1 MKWLKKWTFLF
12 LLLALFFG
20 PFVIWQLGETK
31 EEKIVILDKTVPTE
45 DKREHRALSWV
56 LKHLKYTSFKGEDD
70 YFGFFPENEEKV
82 KSLPTDL
89 KGTDII
95 YLADT
100 YGVYDDDEKL
110 IYGGLAMDEWAGI
123 KKQVLDE
130 PTTLVME
137 FNTFASPTK
146 NDVKED
152 VASFLHLQ
160 TSGWTGRAFM
170 DLDRENEELTESLI
184 QLYEANGETWAFQGK
199 GFVLVNEEKGKVLVL
214 SEENGDLNNPEML
227 LEFTER
233 GAALTGLKKST
244 AYTYWFDI
252 TIPEEKNDI
261 LANYRWDLSASGKEM
276 LAAESVPLSFP
287 AVLARTVESS
297 NLVYFAGDFAD
308 TAKVSSV
315 YRYTGF
321 AKMRAWLT
329 PSALYPEEAFFWKTY
344 VPLLKNI
351 LSMEKSEPSVKS
363 SVKTAEKQGLMH
375 TAKLNGDRFDVFE
388 NGKWKTI
395 TVKGVNMGMGT
406 AGSFPGEAAITEAE
420 YYNWMNQIAE
430 MNANTIR
437 VYTLHPPG
445 FYNALKRY
453 NEEHSDKPLYV
464 FHGVWIDEEPLAE
477 TLDAFTPEI
486 EKEFQEE
493 MKRLADVI
501 HGNADIPARVGH
513 ASGSYRADISPYVIG
528 WVLGIEWD
536 PVMVDNMKKKHAGLG
551 QYEGT
556 FVETEQAEPMEI
568 WLASQMDRMMVY
580 EAEEYRWT
588 RPMSFT
594 NWVTTDLLE
603 HPAEPQQ
610 QEDMVSVNP
619 NHIKQKNGSDLFA
632 SYHVYPYYPDFLN
645 LEERY
650 LNYKDSTGEGNSYAG
665 YLHDLRQAHDMP
677 VLIAEFG
684 VPASRGMTH
693 RNVYGWNQGF
703 ISEEQQGKTLIRLY
717 DEILAENMLGGLV
730 FSWQDEWFKRTWNTM
745 DLDDPERRPFWSNA
759 QTNEQQFGLLSLD
772 RLLIQTDGK
781 TDDWQGIVPLYNED
795 QALSEL
801 SVTHDERYLYVKT
814 DIVNGQL
821 PTLYFDVHPVIGS
834 TVSGDVAFTEN
845 NPDFIASFEGSTKGQ
860 LLVDAYY
867 DPFLYEYG
875 IKQGMMEPQPR
886 KPVNNSSIYNPI
898 RFALNKKLIRPDT
911 GEVLPFDFY
920 ETGELMH
927 GNSNPD
933 TPDYNSLADYF
944 INEEKKTVEVR
955 IPWLLLNV
963 KDPSQLKATGD
974 LYKDGVEAELA
985 IKGIGVAASVELEN
999 GELETLPTSPDGK
1012 LVAIKNYG
1020 WEAWNDPQYKERLK
1034 SSYYMLQQRFSE
1046 IDQ

>member
-1 MKWLKKWTFLF
+1 MNWFKNWIFLF
-12 LLLALFFG
+12 LLLAVFFV
-20 PFVIWQLGETK
+20 PFLIWQFGEPQK
-31 EEKIVILDKTVPTE
+31 EKIVILDKTVPAE

-56 LKHLKYTSFKGEDD
+56 LKHLKYTSFEGEDD
-70 YFGFFPENEEKV
+70 YFGFFPENDEKI
-82 KSLPTDL
+82 KSLPKDL
-89 KGTDII
+89 TGTDII

-100 YGVYDDDEKL
+100 YGVYDNDEKL
-110 IYGGLAMDEWAGI
+110 IYGGLAMDEWTAI
-123 KKQVLDE
+123 KKQVINE

-146 NDVKED
+146 NDVQED

-160 TSGWTGRAFM
+160 PSGWTGRAFK
-170 DLDRENEELTESLI
+170 DLDRENEEMTENLI
-184 QLYEANGETWAFQGK
+184 GLYEANGETWAFQGK

-214 SEENGDLNNPEML
+214 SEEEGDLNDSDML
-227 LEFTER
+227 LEFTEK
-233 GAALTGLKKST
+233 GTGVTGLEKST

-252 TIPEEKNDI
+252 TIPEENNDI
-261 LANYRWDLSASGKEM
+261 LANYRWDLSASGKEI

-297 NLVYFAGDFAD
+297 NLIYIAGDFAD

-315 YRYTGF
+315 YRYAGF
-321 AKMRAWLT
+321 AEMRAWLT
-329 PSALYPEEAFFWKTY
+329 SSALYPEESFFWKTY
-344 VPLLKNI
+344 VPLVKNI
-351 LSMEKSEPSVKS
+351 LLMEKSRPSAKS
-363 SVKTAEKQGLMH
+363 NVETADKQGLMH
-375 TAKLNGDRFDVFE
+375 TAKLNGDRFDVYE

-395 TVKGVNMGMGT
+395 TIKGVNMGMAT
-406 AGSFPGEAAITEAE
+406 AGAFPGEAAITEEE
-420 YYNWMNQIAE
+420 YYNWMKQIAE

-453 NEEHSDKPLYV
+453 NEEYPKKPLYV
-464 FHGVWIDEEPLAE
+464 FHGVWIDEGLLAE

-493 MKRLADVI
+493 MQRLADVI
-501 HGNADIPARVGH
+501 HGNADISARVGH

-536 PVMVDNMKKKHAGLG
+536 PVLVDNMKKTHAGLG
-551 QYEGT
+551 QYDGS

-603 HPAEPQQ
+603 HPAEPQH
-610 QEDMVSVNP
+610 QEDMASVNP

-645 LEERY
+645 LDEKY
-650 LNYKDSTGEGNSYAG
+650 LSYKDSTGQKNSYAG
-665 YLHDLRQAHDMP
+665 YLHDLRKAHDMP

-703 ISEEQQGKTLIRLY
+703 ISEQQQGETLIRLY

-772 RLLIQTDGK
+772 RLLVQTDGQ
-781 TDDWQGIVPLYNED
+781 TDDWQDIPPLYSEN
-795 QALSEL
+795 QPLGEL
-801 SVTHDERYLYVKT
+801 SVAHDERYLYVKT
-814 DIVNGQL
+814 DIANGRL

-834 TVSGDVAFTEN
+834 SASGDVAFAEN
-845 NPDFIASFEGSTKGQ
+845 NPDFIASFDRNIKGQ
-860 LLVDAYY
+860 LKVDAYY

-875 IKQGMMEPQPR
+875 VKQGMMEPRPK
-886 KPVNNSSIYNPI
+886 KPVNNSGLFNPI
-898 RFALNKKLIRPDT
+898 RFALNKKLVRPDT

-927 GNSNPD
+927 GNSNPSSS
-933 TPDYNSLADYF
+933 DYNSLADYF
-944 INEEKKTVEVR
+944 VNFEEGTLEVR

-974 LYKDGVEAELA
+974 LYKDGAEAELA
-985 IKGIGVAASVELEN
+985 IEGIGVAASVEMEN
-999 GELETLPTSPDGK
+999 GKMETLPRSSGGMLP
-1012 LVAIKNYG
+1012 AIQQYE
-1020 WEAWNDPQYKERLK
+1020 WEAWDEPTYTERLK
-1034 SSYYMLQQRFSE
+1034 SSYYLLQQRFSE
-1046 IDQ
+1046 IDK